1 MASSPAAGVTANQ
14 NVDTAM
20 QVVTEA
26 PRPASWASMPQ
37 KRQLALI
44 VVARF
49 CETVASGSL
58 QSYIIFQLQSFTL
71 SDGSA
76 PSTATVALQL
86 SVLRACVATPELVT
100 STLWGVLADHPRV
113 GRKLVIVASL
123 VMQGIGSLALGFTR
137 GFAGAVLCRL
147 LVGLASSNKA
157 ATRSM
162 IREIS
167 GDRFESRA
175 VLLLPAAFN
184 VGSVVGPVLGG
195 FLAEGA
201 VSGTGGMQTWFPAWP
216 FALPN
221 MVNGIMLVGCA
232 ALMAFHL
239 RETLPDEAGARS
251 GRRVHVSMV
260 PGWARRLHRRYFR
273 QQPARYE
280 LLTDQEEHELN
291 ELDNR
296 DDRGERQTDDDNDDK
311 QRHVGLWTRRLGLT
325 LAARAL
331 LVMHVF
337 TYPSLLLVFVSTPRY
352 QPVDGEDGT
361 GVVQRATAPA
371 TVTNGSAPFVHVPP
385 GYHPR
390 APFTFTGGLA
400 FRPHDVAMVLAIR
413 GVVGLLLQ
421 LLFFPYLRD
430 VVGTLRLYRYAL
442 VVFPLT
448 YLATPYLAT
457 VPSSTPPPLPAAGA
471 SLWAIM
477 SAILMLQSTA
487 RSLALPAGAMLLNA
501 ACPDRSVLSTVN
513 GIGGSV
519 SAAAR
524 AIGQL
529 LMTGWLYGKG
539 LEAGIVGAAWWAMA
553 GVAVAAAVAAACVPA
568 GSGGSLA

>member
-1 MASSPAAGVTANQ
+1 MASSPAAGGTANQ

-20 QVVTEA
+20 QVVTDA

-44 VVARF
+44 VAARF
-49 CETVASGSL
+49 CETVTSGSL

-71 SDGSA
+71 PDGSA

-100 STLWGVLADHPRV
+100 STLWGALADHPRV

-123 VMQGIGSLALGFTR
+123 VVQGIGSLALGFTR
-137 GFAGAVLCRL
+137 GFAGAVLCQL

-175 VLLLPAAFN
+175 VLLLPSAFN

-201 VSGTGGMQTWFPAWP
+201 VSGTGGIQPWFPAWP

-232 ALMAFHL
+232 VLMAFHL
-239 RETLPDEAGARS
+239 RETLPDAGARS

-273 QQPARYE
+273 QQPPRYE
-280 LLTDQEEHELN
+280 LLADQEHELD
-291 ELDNR
+291 ELDGR
-296 DDRGERQTDDDNDDK
+296 DDGGERQTDDGK

-352 QPVDGEDGT
+352 QPVDGDAGS
-361 GVVQRATAPA
+361 GVVQRATSPA
-371 TVTNGSAPFVHVPP
+371 TATNGSAPSVHVPP
-385 GYHPR
+385 GYHPH

-400 FRPHDVAMVLAIR
+400 FRPHDIAMVLAIR

-430 VVGTLRLYRYAL
+430 VFGTLRLYRYAL

-457 VPSSTPPPLPAAGA
+457 VPSSTPPPLPAAGV

-477 SAILMLQSTA
+477 SAILVLQSTA

-513 GIGGSV
+513 GIGESV

-529 LMTGWLYGKG
+529 LVTGWLYGKG

-553 GVAVAAAVAAACVPA
+553 GVAVAATVAAACVPA
-568 GSGGSLA
+568 GSGGVLT

>member
-1 MASSPAAGVTANQ
+1 MASSPAAGGTANQ

-20 QVVTEA
+20 PVVTDA
-26 PRPASWASMPQ
+26 PQPASWDSMPQ

-44 VVARF
+44 VAARF

-71 SDGSA
+71 PDGSA

-86 SVLRACVATPELVT
+86 SVLRACVATPELFT

-123 VMQGIGSLALGFTR
+123 VVQGIGSLALGFTR

-157 ATRSM
+157 AARSM

-201 VSGTGGMQTWFPAWP
+201 VGGTGGMQPWFPAWP

-232 ALMAFHL
+232 VLMAFHL
-239 RETLPDEAGARS
+239 RETLPDDAGARS
-251 GRRVHVSMV
+251 GRRVRVFVV

-273 QQPARYE
+273 QQPPRYE
-280 LLTDQEEHELN
+280 LLADQEHELD
-291 ELDNR
+291 ELD
-296 DDRGERQTDDDNDDK
+296 DQGERQTDNDK
-311 QRHVGLWTRRLGLT
+311 QRHVDLWTRRLGLT

-352 QPVDGEDGT
+352 HPVD
-361 GVVQRATAPA
+361 VQSATASA

-385 GYHPR
+385 GYHPH

-400 FRPHDVAMVLAIR
+400 FRPHDMAMVLAIR

-430 VVGTLRLYRYAL
+430 VFGTLRLYRYAL

-457 VPSSTPPPLPAAGA
+457 VPSSTPPPLPAAGV

-477 SAILMLQSTA
+477 SAILVLQSTA

-529 LMTGWLYGKG
+529 LLTGWLYGKG
-539 LEAGIVGAAWWAMA
+539 LEAGIVSAAWWAMA